1 MPSLVK
7 QRQKVTLE
15 VLPVLRMRGGG
26 GEVVPA
32 VQDGLLAERGEA
44 LPVGRHPG
52 LGPSHHPAHG
62 AAAENKECM
71 LLGNPVCTFF
81 AHSTTILVSSAIS
94 YKNNQI
100 ADDESKF
107 NSWSLARSGVI
118 RTTVFILTQ

>member
-1 MPSLVK
+1 
-7 QRQKVTLE
+7 
-15 VLPVLRMRGGG
+15 MRGGG

-32 VQDGLLAERGEA
+32 VQDRLLAERGEA

-52 LGPSHHPAHG
+52 LGPRHHPAHG
-62 AAAENKECM
+62 AAAENNECM